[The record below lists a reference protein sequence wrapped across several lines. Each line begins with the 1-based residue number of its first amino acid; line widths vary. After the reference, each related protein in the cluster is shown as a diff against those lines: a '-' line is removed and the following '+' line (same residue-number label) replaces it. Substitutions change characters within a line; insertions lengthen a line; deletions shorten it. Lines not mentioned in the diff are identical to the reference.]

1 MLQLGILFKNDPQN
15 ANYSYTN
22 AIVEVTQVMGTSH
35 DKETYTLTGSIDSFS
50 IQFQR
55 VIDST
60 PTPDNMI
67 LEHHAFDTLVVTFR
81 NTENPQL
88 PLDTLVTKIP
98 FILGDGVMIY
108 QAEYYD
114 LKHGSAAGADGLIDK
129 VKLYVNQTVTQ
140 SQIDDLNA
148 NKDLIVLPAFRKFTN
163 NGFSLEGG
171 GIAID
176 VAQDSTPI
184 PVTNVT
190 DQDSLE
196 VKFIIFSGGGY
207 LSPAKMK
214 IVDKVA
220 PVINSASLV
229 DHQDTASTDSL
240 TIVFSEPV
248 SSVQVPRPFELYGTS
263 GSINY
268 FCDVSNISLT
278 AETGVFKVEGNF
290 TGGVQKVA
298 EGDSIR
304 IEEGINVVDNATN
317 NQGENNNIRRV
328 IGYNYVLNPFVIDI
342 ISINPY
348 DINNIDPNN
357 ILMLLVI
364 VLASSLTLIISMVII
379 TV

>member
-1 MLQLGILFKNDPQN
+1 
-15 ANYSYTN
+15 
-22 AIVEVTQVMGTSH
+22 
-35 DKETYTLTGSIDSFS
+35 
-50 IQFQR
+50 
-55 VIDST
+55 
-60 PTPDNMI
+60 
-67 LEHHAFDTLVVTFR
+67 
-81 NTENPQL
+81 
-88 PLDTLVTKIP
+88 
-98 FILGDGVMIY
+98 
-108 QAEYYD
+108 

-148 NKDLIVLPAFRKFTN
+148 NKDLIVLPAFRNFTN

-176 VAQDSTPI
+176 VTEGNTV

-196 VKFIIFSGGGY
+196 VKFVIFSGGGY

-229 DHQDTASTDSL
+229 DYQDTAKGDTL

-263 GSINY
+263 AGINSY
-268 FCDVSNISLT
+268 FFDVSNVSLT

-304 IEEGINVVDNATN
+304 IEEGMNVVDNATN

-328 IGYNYVLNPFVIDI
+328 IGYNYELNPFVIDI

-357 ILMLLVI
+357 KIPVDIINVI
-364 VLASSLTLIISMVII
+364 GEDSIGIIFDLDYINGNYYGMIIQVIPDPIDNLDPKFDLEGKIAIYDAVGNQIIGGKAMRKFNNTLIYLWNGRNTNNRKVGRGTYLAVCSI
-379 TV
+379 TIYPQGRDVSDVRKEEMRIMLGVKG